1 MSSKDNS
8 AARYFDNLSV
18 QTKDMLV
25 AETDAEFD
33 KAFDNWLVVAIS
45 RLESSSKEFRDL
57 GENTISSILAGYLS
71 TGEVSVTRETHSN
84 GHVDLT
90 VKLVNSSAN
99 RTKLGE
105 AKIWGGSSYHTKGLG
120 QLLNRYST
128 GRECRGFVISYVK
141 LQDIKALFN
150 KLRQHIDSEK
160 SYDLQG
166 ICKDHNI
173 RWSFLSSHKHS
184 SGEIIE
190 VCHVGCN
197 MHNS

>member
-8 AARYFDNLSV
+8 LAKYIDNLSV
-18 QTKDMLV
+18 HTKDMLV
-25 AETDAEFD
+25 AETDDEFD
-33 KAFDNWLVVAIS
+33 RAFENWLVIAIS
-45 RLESSSKEFRDL
+45 RLESSNKELKDL
-57 GENTISSILAGYLS
+57 GEDALSSILAMALS

-90 VKLVNSSAN
+90 VKLVNSAAN

-105 AKIWGGSSYHTKGLG
+105 AKIWDGPSYHTKGLG
-120 QLLNRYST
+120 QLLNRYTT

-150 KLRQHIDSEK
+150 KLRQHIDSAK
-160 SYDLQG
+160 PYDLQG

-184 SGEIIE
+184 SGEIVE

-197 MHNS
+197 MHFS

>member
-1 MSSKDNS
+1 MSNRENS

-18 QTKDMLV
+18 QTKDLIV

-33 KAFDNWLVVAIS
+33 KAFDNWLEVAIS
-45 RLESSSKEFRDL
+45 RLESSSKEFKDI
-57 GENTISSILAGYLS
+57 GEDAISSILAGYLS

-105 AKIWGGSSYHTKGLG
+105 AKIWGGPSYHTKGLG
-120 QLLNRYST
+120 QLLNRYTT

-141 LQDIKALFN
+141 LKDIKSLFE
-150 KLRQHIDSEK
+150 KLREYIDDEK
-160 SYDLQG
+160 SYDLDG

-173 RWSFLSSHKHS
+173 KWSFLSSHKHS
-184 SGEIIE
+184 SGELVE

-197 MHNS
+197 MYSS

>member
-1 MSSKDNS
+1 MGNKENS
-8 AARYFDNLSV
+8 AAKYFDNLST
-18 QTKDMLV
+18 QTKDLLV

-33 KAFDNWLVVAIS
+33 AAFDNWLVVAIS
-45 RLESSSKEFRDL
+45 RLESSSNEFRDL
-57 GENTISSILAGYLS
+57 GEDAISSILSGYLS

-90 VKLVNSSAN
+90 IKLVNSAVN

-105 AKIWGGSSYHTKGLG
+105 AKIWSGSSYHTKGLG

-141 LQDIKALFN
+141 NQDIKSLFE
-150 KLRQHIDSEK
+150 KLRKYIDTEK
-160 SYDLQG
+160 PFDLQG
-166 ICKDHNI
+166 VCNDHNI
-173 RWSFLSSHKHS
+173 KWSFLSSHKHS
-184 SGEIIE
+184 SGETVE

-197 MHNS
+197 MYSS

>member
-1 MSSKDNS
+1 MSNKDNS

-18 QTKDMLV
+18 QTKDLIV

-45 RLESSSKEFRDL
+45 RLESSSKEFKDL
-57 GENTISSILAGYLS
+57 GEDAISSILAGYLS
-71 TGEVSVTRETHSN
+71 TGEVSVTREAHSN

-105 AKIWGGSSYHTKGLG
+105 AKIWRYPSYHTKGID
-120 QLLNRYST
+120 QLLNRYTT

-141 LQDIKALFN
+141 LQDIKALFE
-150 KLRQHIDSEK
+150 KLREYIDNEK
-160 SYDLQG
+160 SCDLQG

-184 SGEIIE
+184 SGEIVE

-197 MHNS
+197 MYSS

>member
-1 MSSKDNS
+1 MSNKDNS

-33 KAFDNWLVVAIS
+33 KAFDNWLVVGIS
-45 RLESSSKEFRDL
+45 RLELSSKEFNDL
-57 GENTISSILAGYLS
+57 GEDAISSILAGYLS

-90 VKLVNSSAN
+90 VKLVNSAAS

-105 AKIWGGSSYHTKGLG
+105 AKIWDGPSYHTKGLG
-120 QLLNRYST
+120 QLLNRYTT
-128 GRECRGFVISYVK
+128 GRECRGFVISYVR
-141 LQDIKALFN
+141 LQDIKSLFT
-150 KLRQHIDSEK
+150 KLREYIDNKKPYE
-160 SYDLQG
+160 LQG
-166 ICKDHNI
+166 LCKDHNI

-184 SGEIIE
+184 SGEIVE

-197 MHNS
+197 MYSS